1 MRTLFDP
8 YRPVLATPGARSLF
22 LVGLLAR
29 LPATGRSIALTLHV
43 VLDQHLGYGAA
54 GLVGMAMTVGFA
66 IGSPIAGR
74 VMDRRGLRPVLLV
87 TGTAELAYWIS
98 VPFLPYAVL
107 LPATLVGGTLAVP
120 VFGLLRL
127 AVAATL
133 PEERRRQG
141 FALDSMLV
149 ELAFMIGPAAA
160 VAAVTTTHSGTWTLL
175 GIGALTVVSVVS
187 LWILDPPVGKGRGAS
202 EEGAG
207 AAGGTTADA
216 PSAKTGRRM
225 WLHPEFVLVLAVC
238 MAASLVLTGTDVS
251 IVATLR
257 VLGQTQWSGVAII
270 AWCAASLVGG
280 FWHGSTA
287 RPWRLPVLMLALGAL
302 TVPVGLVGHL
312 GWAWLCLA
320 LLPAGFV
327 CAPTIASTVE
337 AVSSAVPEAV
347 RGQAMGLQ
355 GSAMT
360 LGGSIGAPL
369 AGTVIDHGSAA
380 WGYAVAGG
388 IGAVLAATMLGRQ
401 WLGGRGGG
409 STGAGQTPAREVP
422 VAVAAA
428 PAPVEAVAVA

>member
-1 MRTLFDP
+1 MRTLFAP

-43 VLDQHLGYGAA
+43 VLDQHRGYGEA

-74 VMDRRGLRPVLLV
+74 VIDRRGLRPVLLV
-87 TGTAELAYWIS
+87 TGTAELAYWLA

-107 LPATLVGGTLAVP
+107 LPATLIGGTLAVP

-133 PEERRRQG
+133 PEEQRRQG

-149 ELAFMIGPAAA
+149 ELAFMVGPAVA
-160 VAAVTTTHSGTWTLL
+160 VAAVTSTHSGTATLM

-187 LWILDPPVGKGRGAS
+187 LWILDPPVGKGRGS
-202 EEGAG
+202 
-207 AAGGTTADA
+207 AAPAADA
-216 PSAKTGRRM
+216 PRAKVTRRT

-238 MAASLVLTGTDVS
+238 TAASLVLTGTDVS

-257 VLGQTQWSGVAII
+257 ALGQTQWSGVAII

-287 RPWRLPVLMLALGAL
+287 RPWRLPVLMLALGGL
-302 TVPVGLVGHL
+302 TVPVGLVGHF

-337 AVSSAVPEAV
+337 AVSGAVPEAV

-369 AGTVIDHGSAA
+369 AGTVIDHGSAG

-388 IGAVLAATMLGRQ
+388 IGAALAATMLAYQRFGRGGRP
-401 WLGGRGGG
+401 GGRGV
-409 STGAGQTPAREVP
+409 SAEGAEF
-422 VAVAAA
+422 AA
-428 PAPVEAVAVA
+428 PAEAVALA